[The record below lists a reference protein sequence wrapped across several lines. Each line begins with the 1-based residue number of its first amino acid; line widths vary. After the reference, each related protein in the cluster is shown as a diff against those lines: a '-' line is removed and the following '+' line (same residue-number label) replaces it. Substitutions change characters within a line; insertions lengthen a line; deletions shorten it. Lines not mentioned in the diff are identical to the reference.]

1 MIIKV
6 AASILSLD
14 YSDIT
19 IINQAVMRV
28 SNADFIHFDVM
39 DGKFVKDKTF
49 DSDFVKSVNTGVI
62 KKDVHL
68 MTKQPEKL
76 ADKFIDA
83 GAAMISFH
91 AEAAK
96 SPKKLIEKIK
106 SKGVLAGIAV
116 SPATP
121 IKKIEKLLDDIDF
134 VLVMTVKPGKPGQK
148 LIEATIKKIKS
159 LTKKKPDLIIEVDG
173 GINADTAH
181 EVIEAGADI
190 LVAGSYIFNS
200 QDPKIAVDIL
210 RNS

>member
-14 YSDIT
+14 WSDKT
-19 IINQAVMRV
+19 VVDQAVLRV

-49 DSDFVKSVNTGVI
+49 DPAFVKSISTGLI

-68 MTKQPEKL
+68 MVKQPEKL
-76 ADKFIDA
+76 VDKFIDA
-83 GAAMISFH
+83 GASMLSFH
-91 AEAAK
+91 AEATK
-96 SPKKLIEKIK
+96 SPAKLIEKIK
-106 SKGVLAGIAV
+106 SKGVMAGIAINPSTALTKV
-116 SPATP
+116 D
-121 IKKIEKLLDDIDF
+121 KLLDKVDF
-134 VLVMTVKPGKPGQK
+134 VLMMTVKPGKPGQK
-148 LIEATIKKIKS
+148 LIESTIKKIKS
-159 LTKKKPDLIIEVDG
+159 LAKKKPDLLIEVDG
-173 GINADTAH
+173 GINAGTAH

-200 QDPKIAVDIL
+200 TDPKIAVDIL

>member
-1 MIIKV
+1 MIVKI

-14 YSDIT
+14 WSDKIV
-19 IINQAVMRV
+19 IDQAVMRV

-49 DSDFVKSVNTGVI
+49 DSEFVKSISTGVI

-76 ADKFIDA
+76 VDKFINA
-83 GAAMISFH
+83 GASMISFH
-91 AEAAK
+91 AEATK

-106 SKGVLAGIAV
+106 SKGVMAGIAINP
-116 SPATP
+116 STSLT
-121 IKKIEKLLDDIDF
+121 KIDKLLDQVDF
-134 VLVMTVKPGKPGQK
+134 VLIMTVKPGKPGQK
-148 LIEATIKKIKS
+148 LIASAVKKVKS
-159 LTKKKPDLIIEVDG
+159 LTKKKPNLIIEVDG

-200 QDPKIAVDIL
+200 PDPKIAGDIL
-210 RNS
+210 RNA

>member
-1 MIIKV
+1 LIVKV

-14 YSDIT
+14 YSDKT
-19 IINQAVMRV
+19 IIDQAVMRV

-49 DSDFVKSVNTGVI
+49 DAGFVKSINTSPI

-68 MTKQPEKL
+68 MIKQPEKL
-76 ADKFIDA
+76 VDKFIKA
-83 GAAMISFH
+83 GAEMISFH

-106 SKGVLAGIAV
+106 SKEVMAGIAI
-116 SPATP
+116 SPATTLT
-121 IKKIEKLLDDIDF
+121 KIDKLLDQVDF
-134 VLVMTVKPGKPGQK
+134 VLIMTVKPGKPGQK
-148 LIEATIKKIKS
+148 LIKSAVKKVKS
-159 LTKKKPDLIIEVDG
+159 LTKKKPNLIIEVDG

-190 LVAGSYIFNS
+190 LVAGSYIFKS
-200 QDPKIAVDIL
+200 PDPKIAVDIL
-210 RNS
+210 RNA